1 MAETGKKPREAG
13 TKVRHPLD
21 YLEYADQKTI
31 GPFASQVFEHAL
43 HEADREFEKAV
54 EELRV
59 QGEHPRRDRAA

>member
-1 MAETGKKPREAG
+1 
-13 TKVRHPLD
+13 
-21 YLEYADQKTI
+21 
-31 GPFASQVFEHAL
+31 VFEHAL